1 MLKYADQRRFP
12 RMEVECPARFRVMD
26 ENEATGAI
34 VKNLSG
40 SGLLMWIDH
49 EVEVGTRMTLEV
61 YPKMDVTPPLYAEVE
76 VVRTVDVED
85 GNFAIACQIERVL
98 DEGEVTPTLI

>member
-12 RMEVECPARFRVMD
+12 RMEVECPARFRVVG
-26 ENEATGAI
+26 EGEVTGAI

-49 EVEVGTRMTLEV
+49 EVEVGTRLTIEV
-61 YPKMDVTPPLYAEVE
+61 FPMMDVTPPLFAEVE

-85 GNFAIACQIERVL
+85 GNFAVACQIEQVL
-98 DEGEVTPTLI
+98 EEGEGPSSLV